1 MINKALLLIRDFHG
15 LRQSELAKQLEISNS
30 YLSEIER
37 GHKDPSL
44 GLLAKYERLFGIPV
58 SSILLFSETLASSAP
73 SERLRFSAAKKVVQ
87 LLDWLTERKLVND
100 QA

>member
-15 LRQSELAKQLEISNS
+15 MRQSELAKQFEISSS

-44 GLLAKYERLFGIPV
+44 ELLAKYEKYFGIPV
-58 SSILLFSETLASSAP
+58 SSILLFSETLASAAP
-73 SERLRFSAAKKVVQ
+73 SEQVRFSAGKKVIQ
-87 LLDWLTERKLVND
+87 LLEWLTERKLVNE